1 MGTVHNRPIM
11 AHKKVGSTEDSQSNA
26 NTCTLC
32 NVETTSIREESQN
45 LDILGSSEEH
55 LNMRVHMLIVF

>member
-1 MGTVHNRPIM
+1 MGIVHNRPIM

-26 NTCTLC
+26 NTCTC
-32 NVETTSIREESQN
+32 NVESTSIREESQN
-45 LDILGSSEEH
+45 LDILGSLEEH